1 MGGLTA
7 VNPNSGLSE
16 NLMAAMAD
24 PVEQAMLHMD
34 TAADPLRTPTFTFFG
49 DPNFWFQS
57 FGSVTPTA
65 DPGNAW
71 NHGDFQPEIA
81 RTFIAIA
88 GPGVKNLGVTQPS
101 DFFTD
106 HVDVRPTIMSLA
118 GLNDDYSH
126 DGRTILEFLDPAVLP
141 ASIAGK

>member
-101 DFFTD
+101 DFFYRPRRCASD
-106 HVDVRPTIMSLA
+106 HHVAR
-118 GLNDDYSH
+118 
-126 DGRTILEFLDPAVLP
+126 RTQR
-141 ASIAGK
+141 

>member
-1 MGGLTA
+1 M
-7 VNPNSGLSE
+7 
-16 NLMAAMAD
+16 
-24 PVEQAMLHMD
+24 
-34 TAADPLRTPTFTFFG
+34 
-49 DPNFWFQS
+49 
-57 FGSVTPTA
+57 
-65 DPGNAW
+65 PGT
-71 NHGDFQPEIA
+71 QPEIA

-101 DFFTD
+101 DFSTD